1 MPNTKAAKKA
11 LRVAQRRTI
20 INRARKSRVR
30 TFIRKVEKAIEAG
43 DLSAAKELFPVTQG
57 EIMKGAQRGVMHK
70 RTAARKIS
78 RLHHKIRQ
86 LEQGAQA

>member
-11 LRVAQRRTI
+11 LRVARRRTV

-30 TFIRKVEKAIEAG
+30 TFIRKLERAIEAG
-43 DLSAAKELFPVTQG
+43 DLETAKQLFPVTEG

-70 RTAARKIS
+70 RAASRKIS
-78 RLHHKIRQ
+78 RLHQKLKK
-86 LEQGAQA
+86 LEQGAMA

>member
-30 TFIRKVEKAIEAG
+30 TFIRKVERAIEAG
-43 DLSAAKELFPVTQG
+43 DVNAAKEAFRAAQP
-57 EIMKGAQRGVMHK
+57 EIMKGAQRGIMH
-70 RTAARKIS
+70 RNTAARKIS
-78 RLHHKIRQ
+78 RLHRRIKA
-86 LEQGAQA
+86 LEVAAEA

>member
-20 INRARKSRVR
+20 INKARKSRVR
-30 TFIRKVEKAIEAG
+30 TFIRKVERAIEAG
-43 DLSAAKELFPVTQG
+43 ELETAKEAFRAAQP
-57 EIMKGAQRGVMHK
+57 EIMKGAQKGIMHK

-78 RLHHKIRQ
+78 RLHQRLKA
-86 LEQGAQA
+86 LETGAGA

>member
-30 TFIRKVEKAIEAG
+30 TFIRKLERAIEAG
-43 DLSAAKELFPVTQG
+43 DLETAKRLFPVTEG

-70 RTAARKIS
+70 RTASRKIS
-78 RLHHKIRQ
+78 RLHQKLKQ
-86 LEQGAQA
+86 LEQGAMA

>member
-20 INRARKSRVR
+20 INKARKSRVR
-30 TFIRKVEKAIEAG
+30 TFIRKVERALQAG
-43 DLSAAKELFPVTQG
+43 DLEAAKEAFRAAQP
-57 EIMKGAQRGVMHK
+57 EIMKGAQKGIMHK

-78 RLHHKIRQ
+78 RLHQRLKA
-86 LEQGAQA
+86 LETGAGA

>member
-30 TFIRKVEKAIEAG
+30 TFIRKV
-43 DLSAAKELFPVTQG
+43 
-57 EIMKGAQRGVMHK
+57 
-70 RTAARKIS
+70 
-78 RLHHKIRQ
+78 
-86 LEQGAQA
+86 

>member
-30 TFIRKVEKAIEAG
+30 TFIRKVERAIEAG
-43 DLSAAKELFPVTQG
+43 DLQTAKEAFRAAQP
-57 EIMKGAQRGVMHK
+57 EIMKGAQRGIMHK
-70 RTAARKIS
+70 KTASRKIS
-78 RLHHKIRQ
+78 RLHQKIKA
-86 LEQGAQA
+86 LELGAQA